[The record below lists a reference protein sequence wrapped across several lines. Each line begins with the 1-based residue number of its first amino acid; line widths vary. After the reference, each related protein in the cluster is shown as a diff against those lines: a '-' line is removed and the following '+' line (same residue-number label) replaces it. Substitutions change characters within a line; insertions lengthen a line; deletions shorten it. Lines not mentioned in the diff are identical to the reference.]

1 MNQNA
6 CHLRQLAL
14 NTQSQLTEKWHG
26 SGFTVFLKD
35 NGLAFHWDWRMT
47 RRGDWQIKYDP
58 AGSYTEQD
66 TKNWNI
72 HHNLQNYVTHKTDK
86 LYQNMT
92 WEQTEFKILSPVH
105 SDPIA
110 LIVIPHRLCVL
121 KLRPLNVLVTHLV
134 YRILSYP
141 CEDLPKT
148 NSFPPNPLSI
158 LQWFPLLMCLTIT
171 LMYIS
176 LPVATNEV

>member
-1 MNQNA
+1 MNQKA

-14 NTQSQLTEKWHG
+14 NTQKQLTEKWHG
-26 SGFTVFLKD
+26 SGLTIFLKD
-35 NGLAFHWDWRMT
+35 NGLAFHLDWRMT
-47 RRGDWQIKYDP
+47 RRGDWQIKNGP

-72 HHNLQNYVTHKTDK
+72 HHNLQNYMTHKTDK

-92 WEQTEFKILSPVH
+92 WRQTKFKLLPLVH

-110 LIVIPHRLCVL
+110 LIVIPCRLCVI
-121 KLRPLNVLVTHLV
+121 KLRPLNILVTYLV
-134 YRILSYP
+134 YRFLSYP
-141 CEDLPKT
+141 YGDLPKT
-148 NSFPPNPLSI
+148 NPLPWNPLST
-158 LQWFPLLMCLTIT
+158 LHWFPLLMYLTIT
-171 LMYIS
+171 FTYIS